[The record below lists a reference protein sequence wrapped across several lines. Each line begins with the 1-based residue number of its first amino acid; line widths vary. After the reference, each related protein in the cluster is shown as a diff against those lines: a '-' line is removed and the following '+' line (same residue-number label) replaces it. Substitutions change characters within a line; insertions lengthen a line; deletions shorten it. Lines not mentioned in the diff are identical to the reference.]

1 MYTYNIEFGDVS
13 HSGHCITDVFGLEC
27 SIDKNEL
34 EELFDKACESTN
46 FNFADEICDNYL
58 EYEIDLGYINDLKE
72 EKNVDLLNII
82 EQVGCYYDEDDE
94 SYSVE
99 YSEDFLKIFL
109 EFTRKYGGKEFT
121 YKIVPSLNDRLSIN
135 MGYGLFSN

>member
-1 MYTYNIEFGDVS
+1 MYTYNIEFEDIS

-58 EYEIDLGYINDLKE
+58 DYEISIDYLHDLKE
-72 EKNVDLLNII
+72 EKNVDLLSIV
-82 EQVGCYYDEDDE
+82 EQVGCYYDEDEE
-94 SYSVE
+94 SYDIE

-109 EFTRKYGGKEFT
+109 EFIRSMEV
-121 YKIVPSLNDRLSIN
+121 KIFHIK
-135 MGYGLFSN
+135 